1 MEQFAKI
8 YLDTALSFEDVLK
21 AVQKLTGGARSV
33 RTVTAEPVEIDVLRN
48 EDHEAARAAAGDF
61 VHFPYIVEVY
71 PAGDVDDARFVAAVR
86 TLVERVA
93 GEGWRLVTAADFE
106 DQLPG
111 TGRND

>member
-8 YLDTALSFEDVLK
+8 YLDTALSFEDVLQ

-48 EDHEAARAAAGDF
+48 EDHDPARAAAGDF
-61 VHFPYIVEVY
+61 VYFPYIVEVY
-71 PAGDVDDARFVAAVR
+71 PAGDLDDARFVGVVR

-93 GEGWRLVTAADFE
+93 GEGWRFATAADFE
-106 DQLPG
+106 EQLPG

>member
-8 YLDTALSFEDVLK
+8 YLDTALSFEDVLE

-48 EDHEAARAAAGDF
+48 EDHDPARAAAGDF
-61 VHFPYIVEVY
+61 VYFPYIVEVY
-71 PAGDVDDARFVAAVR
+71 PAGDLDDARFVGVVR
-86 TLVERVA
+86 TLVERAA
-93 GEGWRLVTAADFE
+93 GEGWRFATAADFDE
-106 DQLPG
+106 QLPG